1 MKYLHSL
8 LLLSLEGF
16 AFAAVGD
23 TVAITYHLN
32 GGVNNPANPD
42 SYVVSPNPDSNFFS
56 YAIPDECKITLYDP
70 TRENSRF
77 LGWFEESYYGT
88 YDSPKISIS
97 HCKETKHTLTAL
109 WAPTIKEPQISADG
123 CYQITTKEEL
133 YAIPKLS
140 SFVCIE
146 LQNDIVVNENLLD
159 ADGNPDS
166 TRNDIMFWEPFKFG
180 GIFEGNGHSISGLY
194 TKKLGEAGFFSKL
207 FIGAGNPPVV
217 RNLGI
222 KDSYFEGSLYAGG
235 IAANIDQSTLLVN
248 VFSEATVV
256 SGGSAGG
263 IVGAITSNQD
273 WTCLASRKMT
283 KRAQTIPEWP
293 TMAPNNVAKI
303 INAYN
308 AGRITG
314 VSSDYH
320 GYGTGGLIGKAQD
333 FILENAFNAGT
344 VPSDGDA
351 IFGFHDL
358 EECYYDSS
366 RHHIEIKN
374 AYYVSDAMVKYG
386 GLKAT
391 ESEFKDGTILSKLQE
406 GTYGAAWEQNIGTD
420 PHPVLSSNVKYYLDY
435 RLNGGKNSD
444 KNPKYYTSDTTII
457 LANPTKENDTFEG
470 WFTDSLYKERID
482 TIKAGSKKYY
492 TLYAKWESEYFLTY
506 VTNGGTNPEINP
518 SRWSADSA
526 TYTLKGL
533 EKTGYTFDGWYAD
546 STFKTPVKELTP
558 DNHNDITLYAKW
570 ITNNYK
576 ITYHL
581 NGGVNS
587 PDNPAT
593 FNFDT
598 ITTLKEPTRKGFIFV
613 GWFDKLTFTYEI
625 KDFPQTSYYSHD
637 FDLYAHWYPEPK
649 KPATKENGCYI
660 ISNREELYWF
670 ALYTSNKL
678 DNDKVTE
685 AHPCAWQTN
694 DIVVNEA
701 LVDADSNWVDGIVL
715 WHPIGVLNRGDTTP
729 VYYANN
735 HSISGLFI
743 NDHYSQAVWEEFFWP
758 AENKGSY
765 PYFVNSC
772 VNTGNGTIWS
782 KDIPKQSL
790 RTISTALAFGVRAVN
805 RSLQVYGAQIGA
817 KARVF
822 DMQGRLIASR
832 QADAAGNV
840 IFAIRH
846 AGNYLVQVGRQ
857 VYRIDVK

>member
-1 MKYLHSL
+1 MKYLYSML
-8 LLLSLEGF
+8 LLLLLAGF
-16 AFAAVGD
+16 GFAAVGD
-23 TVAITYHLN
+23 TRTITYYLN
-32 GGVNNPANPD
+32 GGVNDPANPD
-42 SYVVSPNPDSNFFS
+42 SYVVIKADSS
-56 YAIPDECKITLYDP
+56 ECTITLQEP
-70 TRENSRF
+70 TREGSRF
-77 LGWFEESYYGT
+77 LGWFKEASTGVF
-88 YDSPKISIS
+88 YDAPQKSIS
-97 HCKETKHTLTAL
+97 RCSGDKYTLTAL
-109 WAPTIKEPQISADG
+109 WAPAVKEPQLSVDS
-123 CYQITTKEEL
+123 CYQITSKEEL

-140 SFVCIE
+140 TFACIE

-159 ADGNPDS
+159 AEGNPDS
-166 TRNDIMFWEPFKFG
+166 TRNDIMYWQPFVFG
-180 GIFEGNGHSISGLY
+180 GIFEGNGHTISGLY
-194 TKKLGEAGFFSKL
+194 TKKQYEAGFFSKL
-207 FIGAGNPPVV
+207 YEGAGKPPVV

-222 KDSYFEGSLYAGG
+222 KDSYFEGTRYAGG
-235 IAANIDQSTLLVN
+235 IVGYIDQSALLVN

-256 SGGSAGG
+256 ARGSAGG
-263 IVGAITSNQD
+263 IAGAIISEED
-273 WTCLASRKMT
+273 WSCLCAPPPLAKPALA
-283 KRAQTIPEWP
+283 KPEWP
-293 TMAPNNVAKI
+293 TMNPSNVTQI

-308 AGRITG
+308 AGR
-314 VSSDYH
+314 VSGASRPYD
-320 GYGTGGLIGKAQD
+320 GTGGIVGQAQD
-333 FILENAFNAGT
+333 LTLENVFNIGT
-344 VPSDGDA
+344 VSDGGDA
-351 IFGFHDL
+351 IFGLHNL
-358 EECYYDSS
+358 EWCYYDSS
-366 RHHIEIKN
+366 RHHVEIKN
-374 AYYVSDAMVKYG
+374 TYYAGDGAAQYG
-386 GLKAT
+386 GSKAT
-391 ESEFKDGTILSKLQE
+391 ADEFRDGTVLGKLQE
-406 GTYGAAWEQNIGTD
+406 GTYGAAWEQSVGVD
-420 PHPVLSSNVKYYLDY
+420 LHPVLSSKVKYYLDY
-435 RLNGGKNSD
+435 KLNGGVNSD
-444 KNPKYYTSDTTII
+444 QNPKYYTGDSSVI
-457 LANPTKENDTFEG
+457 LANPTKEGDTFEG
-470 WFTDSLYKERID
+470 WFADSLYKERID

-492 TLYAKWESEYFLTY
+492 TLYARWESEYLVTY
-506 VTNGGTNPEINP
+506 VANGGMEPEINP
-518 SRWSADSA
+518 SRWSSDSA
-526 TYTLKGL
+526 AYTLKGL
-533 EKTGYTFDGWYAD
+533 EKVGYTFDGWYAD
-546 STFKTPVKELTP
+546 STFKTPVKELAKERH
-558 DNHNDITLYAKW
+558 DDITLYAKW

-581 NGGVNS
+581 NGGENDPV
-587 PDNPAT
+587 NPAT

-598 ITTLKEPTRKGFIFV
+598 DITLKEPTREGFVFV
-613 GWFDKLTFTYEI
+613 GWFDKLTYSSEI
-625 KDFPQTSYYSHD
+625 KSFGKTSYYSRD

-649 KPATKENGCYI
+649 KPAKNENGCYI
-660 ISNREELYWF
+660 LSDRNELYWF

-822 DMQGRLIASR
+822 DMQGRVIAR
-832 QADAAGNV
+832 GQVDAGGNV
-840 IFAIRH
+840 AFEMRR

-857 VYRIDVK
+857 AHRVNVK